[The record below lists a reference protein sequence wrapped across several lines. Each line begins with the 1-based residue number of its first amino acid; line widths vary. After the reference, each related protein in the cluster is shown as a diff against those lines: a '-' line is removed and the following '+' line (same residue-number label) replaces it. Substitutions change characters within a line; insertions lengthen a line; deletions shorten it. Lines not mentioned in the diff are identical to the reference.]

1 MNLPLPVMMLL
12 SAGAGPGESGYE
24 IALNR
29 TGINSIDVPR
39 EKVLAEPGTGLILK
53 FLNRGA
59 PIHITI
65 TASNASIFTEFFHE
79 NMYIVDEAVLS
90 IPIRKDC
97 GEGSFDLEIIA
108 GYGAVKAALP
118 VSVVIPQHT
127 RLKVQAPY
135 ADGCHGNRVDPLLRV
150 AVYRYRIPQY
160 RVFYY
165 PYCWCSLRMVPLQ
178 IALSAL
184 TLPAALLVD
193 RLFGDPHSPYH
204 PVALVGRFIGW
215 WGRPDLFSPAV
226 QGGAGVVFWF
236 ITATLFALPFYFF
249 ANSAPWWL
257 FLLLAPFLLKS
268 CFAWRS
274 LEEHT
279 LAVVAALKEGV
290 GNGRE
295 QVKLLVSRNTAQ
307 LDREHIL
314 SAGYESMT
322 ENITD
327 SIVSPL
333 LFYSVFGLAGAA
345 LYRAANTMDA
355 MLGYRDERERIGWC
369 AARMDD
375 LFNYIPA
382 RITVL
387 FLLIYFTFCGRFS
400 PAVRVMR
407 RDGRNRPGF
416 NGGIVMAVM
425 AGGIGIQFEKP
436 GVYII
441 GDRERT
447 LDVAGP
453 LIIRAARAVTLMG
466 AIFAICTLFLLGVL
480 INSTGI

>member
-1 MNLPLPVMMLL
+1 
-12 SAGAGPGESGYE
+12 
-24 IALNR
+24 
-29 TGINSIDVPR
+29 
-39 EKVLAEPGTGLILK
+39 
-53 FLNRGA
+53 
-59 PIHITI
+59 
-65 TASNASIFTEFFHE
+65 
-79 NMYIVDEAVLS
+79 
-90 IPIRKDC
+90 
-97 GEGSFDLEIIA
+97 
-108 GYGAVKAALP
+108 
-118 VSVVIPQHT
+118 
-127 RLKVQAPY
+127 
-135 ADGCHGNRVDPLLRV
+135 
-150 AVYRYRIPQY
+150 
-160 RVFYY
+160 
-165 PYCWCSLRMVPLQ
+165 MVPLQ

-204 PVALVGRFIGW
+204 PVALLGRFIGW

-387 FLLIYFTFCGRFS
+387 LLLIYFTFCGRFS